1 MNVSHDLRTPL
12 TTIRGYSEALDA
24 GQIEEED
31 LARVVGVLHAETN
44 RLSRLVE
51 DVMLLARLEARE
63 FTLRPESVDLGAHMR
78 EVVDAYRDR
87 AVAAG
92 VTLDVVDDG
101 VGRVRVDPDRIAQVG
116 ANLIDNALR
125 FTPEGGAVTV
135 SLRPSSGSAV
145 LAVTDSGPGID
156 PEDLPNVFDRLVAA
170 NQRVPVRP
178 EGSGLGLAI
187 VRELVEVMGGT
198 VEASSPAEGGT
209 CFTVVIDR

>member
-1 MNVSHDLRTPL
+1 MPRLPAARCLRAHSSPD
-12 TTIRGYSEALDA
+12 RGRRRREAVA
-24 GQIEEED
+24 
-31 LARVVGVLHAETN
+31 
-44 RLSRLVE
+44 
-51 DVMLLARLEARE
+51 
-63 FTLRPESVDLGAHMR
+63 
-78 EVVDAYRDR
+78 AYRDR

-92 VTLDVVDDG
+92 VTLVVVDDG